1 MGRFYKGKL
10 RLALLLTVIVIILG
24 NLGLFTWVQ
33 HDHFGTG
40 PIFNQRF
47 TKEMGQRF
55 EMMKDALTF
64 QR

>member
-1 MGRFYKGKL
+1 M
-10 RLALLLTVIVIILG
+10 LTVIVIILG
-24 NLGLFTWVQ
+24 NLGLFTLVQ
-33 HDHFGTG
+33 HDHFGMG

-55 EMMKDALTF
+55 EMMKDVFTF